1 MTTNPDNPDTNG
13 GNTAQALYAMLFQTL
28 RDLRSK
34 TQPMEIDRA
43 RTVCTVADSIT
54 ALARAEIDMMR
65 ITGNKQPVASGFLL
79 GIDGTTKPTST
90 GHKTTTPGAN
100 GIEAVTKHLMRG

>member
-1 MTTNPDNPDTNG
+1 MPDTPN

-28 RDLRSK
+28 RDLRDK
-34 TQPMEIDRA
+34 DNPLEIDRA
-43 RTVCTVADSIT
+43 RTMCTVADSIT

-65 ITGNKQPVASGFLL
+65 ITGAKMPVASGFLL
-79 GIDGTTKPTST
+79 GAESIRQETST
-90 GHKTTTPGAN
+90 GHKTVTPGAN